1 MTKVKDIVKKAE
13 NESSRSSEK
22 DQCGEKEIKTEIII
36 AKKKE
41 RQTEIGSRGHRKWK
55 LKLLRKREKNTERT
69 RKQDR
74 VIKRDKDQNEYNR
87 GDRVH

>member
-1 MTKVKDIVKKAE
+1 MTKVKKAE

-22 DQCGEKEIKTEIII
+22 DQNGEKEIKTEIII

-41 RQTEIGSRGHRKWK
+41 RQTEIVSRGHRKWK
-55 LKLLRKREKNTERT
+55 RGKNTERT

-74 VIKRDKDQNEYNR
+74 VIKRDKDQKEYNR